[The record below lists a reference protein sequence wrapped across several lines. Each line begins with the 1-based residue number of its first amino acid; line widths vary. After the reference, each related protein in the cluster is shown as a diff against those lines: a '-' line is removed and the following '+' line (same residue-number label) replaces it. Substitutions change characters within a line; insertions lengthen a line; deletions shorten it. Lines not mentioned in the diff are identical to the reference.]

1 MTTAELIVR
10 FPEFA
15 TESEPRLRLAIDD
28 AELMVGECFG
38 KFRTLAV
45 AYMAAHL
52 FTMGKQTA
60 FGNTAP
66 LQEVASESVGSV
78 SMSYVSSNDGK
89 SENSSTAYGQ
99 MFDNLRKRMCVGMVS
114 VA

>member
-1 MTTAELIVR
+1 MTTAEFIAR

-15 TESEPRLRLAIDD
+15 TEQLPRLQLAIDD
-28 AELMVGECFG
+28 AELMVGTCFG

-45 AYMAAHL
+45 ANMAAHL

-60 FGNTAP
+60 NGDIAP

-78 SMSYVSSNDGK
+78 NTSYVSSSDGK

-99 MFDNLRKRMCVGMVS
+99 MYDNLKKKCCIGGVS
-114 VA
+114 IA

>member
-1 MTTAELIVR
+1 MTPAELIAR
-10 FPEFA
+10 FPEFTNEA
-15 TESEPRLRLAIDD
+15 PERLQIAIDD
-28 AELMVGECFG
+28 AELMVGQCFG

-60 FGNTAP
+60 SGDTAP
-66 LQEVASESVGSV
+66 LKEVASEAVGSV
-78 SMSYVSSNDGK
+78 STSYVSSNDGK

>member
-1 MTTAELIVR
+1 MTTAELITR
-10 FPEFA
+10 FPEFSA
-15 TESEPRLRLAIDD
+15 ESAPRLELAIAD

-52 FTMGKQTA
+52 FTMGKQTES
-60 FGNTAP
+60 GNTAP

-78 SMSYVSSNDGK
+78 STSYVSSNDGK

-99 MFDNLRKRMCVGMVS
+99 MFDNLRKRVCVGMVS
-114 VA
+114 IA